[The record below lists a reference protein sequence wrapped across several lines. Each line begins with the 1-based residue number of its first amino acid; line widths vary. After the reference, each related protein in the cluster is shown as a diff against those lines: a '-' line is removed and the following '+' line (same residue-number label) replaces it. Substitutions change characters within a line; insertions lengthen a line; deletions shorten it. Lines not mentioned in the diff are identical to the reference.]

1 MLGNIGV
8 MIVGHKYIRVL
19 VQSDFLSLAGL
30 DDGNDVDDDNDEMM
44 ILCTMT

>member
-1 MLGNIGV
+1 MFGNIGV

-19 VQSDFLSLAGL
+19 VQSDFLCWPVWMME
-30 DDGNDVDDDNDEMM
+30 NDVDDDNDEMM